1 MRGLTSIG
9 KSYRPVRIQVLDWRP
24 AAILVS
30 FRAPEALR
38 RFPDPQEKT
47 MNITV
52 IGRGNIGGGLA
63 DLWERAGHKVERLG
77 RGGGDAGAA
86 DAVLIAVPGDAVQAA
101 LSSVTGLSGK
111 TVLDATNLYGEVK
124 PPAGFGSNAEYVKS
138 VTGGPTA
145 KVFNTN
151 IAALYPQIADARA
164 RPSNLWSGDEE
175 ARRVVEQLNT
185 DAGYEAVRLGDLS
198 QAATQESIA
207 HAIIAI
213 AQNGLGAFVYR
224 MATPEQL

>member
-1 MRGLTSIG
+1 
-9 KSYRPVRIQVLDWRP
+9 
-24 AAILVS
+24 
-30 FRAPEALR
+30 
-38 RFPDPQEKT
+38 

-63 DLWERAGHKVERLG
+63 DLWGRAGHKVERLG

-86 DAVLIAVPGDAVQAA
+86 EAVLVAVPGDAVQAA

-111 TVLDATNLYGEVK
+111 TVLDATNLYGDVK
-124 PPAGFGSNAEYVKS
+124 PPAGFSSNAEYVKS

-151 IAALYPQIADARA
+151 IAALYKQIGDARV
-164 RPSNLWSGDEE
+164 RPSNLWSGDEG
-175 ARRVVEQLNT
+175 ARGLVEQLSL

-198 QAATQESIA
+198 MAATQEGLA
-207 HAIIAI
+207 HAVVAI
-213 AQNGLGAFVYR
+213 AQGGLGPFVYR
-224 MATPEQL
+224 LATPEQL